1 MSDLLSEP
9 QFSILTKPLL
19 WSILKR
25 TAATAG
31 SSLEFSSPFPPKK
44 IKKNIDRKARV
55 CKTLITGSNPVDASQ
70 KAARKGSFF
79 IVYGVVAVQ
88 ASTLAW
94 ARQRVCKTKRCTQRR
109 SRVQIP
115 STPLKKLLV
124 RAVFLLSMAS
134 WPCKRVRLLGQ
145 GKWRQ
150 AYLLSKTKRCTQRR
164 SRVQIPSTPLRQ
176 VLKRTCF
183 YLWR

>member
-94 ARQRVCKTKRCTQRR
+94 ARQMAASVLAKQNEALYPAPISGSNPVDASETGPEEDLFLFMAVRVLATRRGTACKVFSLLE
-109 SRVQIP
+109 SRFGRPGSRFLRESVCLAVYL
-115 STPLKKLLV
+115 SPL
-124 RAVFLLSMAS
+124 SD
-134 WPCKRVRLLGQ
+134 
-145 GKWRQ
+145 
-150 AYLLSKTKRCTQRR
+150 
-164 SRVQIPSTPLRQ
+164 
-176 VLKRTCF
+176 
-183 YLWR
+183 